1 MEGERLG
8 PVTFSELRIK
18 ALEGKLNPRL
28 DMAWTKGMPNWTA
41 TGEIEGLFDRRAA
54 SGSLAPTGTAEPYR
68 PPEVDYTEELP
79 SQPASWPG
87 ARRRSYLFMSLIF
100 PVLWMGAV
108 SFATPFLARQFGQES
123 LAMGIPFLMSI
134 AALVI
139 VYFGIRRFQNLG
151 MSGFWI
157 FGNLVPILN
166 IWLGYRLFACPAGY
180 AFHKKLDGIGI
191 FLAIVYWLMLAIAL
205 VSTILMMALMFGA
218 IGTPETQKQFM
229 DALREGMEAGQ

>member
-68 PPEVDYTEELP
+68 PPEVDSTDELP

-100 PVLWMGAV
+100 PALWMGAV

-123 LAMGIPFLMSI
+123 LAMGIPFLMSL
-134 AALVI
+134 AAMLIDMDTPGGVAG
-139 VYFGIRRFQNLG
+139 F
-151 MSGFWI
+151 SG
-157 FGNLVPILN
+157 GVMHTSGVAQMTLPE
-166 IWLGYRLFACPAGY
+166 PALQ
-180 AFHKKLDGIGI
+180 ATSLP
-191 FLAIVYWLMLAIAL
+191 LA
-205 VSTILMMALMFGA
+205 
-218 IGTPETQKQFM
+218 
-229 DALREGMEAGQ
+229 